1 MTFLQT
7 NILLIQQYT
16 AIFLIPSF
24 KPLKKW
30 FLIPFSWFSVTLVL
44 LNTILWKKKFRFS
57 YFPSNNGKF
66 ICTYSITSNIESS
79 ESIKRFIHWEFLKT
93 CQMYTVQNFA
103 PNLSL
108 DEFYFVLISK
118 IYPFLI
124 VNQQNL
130 KISIFWN
137 IVFTCESFQKFF
149 PAFNIKLILFYPK
162 LDHNSKNEWT

>member
-130 KISIFWN
+130 KISVILKYCFYMWKFSEIFSC
-137 IVFTCESFQKFF
+137 IQYQIDS
-149 PAFNIKLILFYPK
+149 IL
-162 LDHNSKNEWT
+162 SKTWSQQ